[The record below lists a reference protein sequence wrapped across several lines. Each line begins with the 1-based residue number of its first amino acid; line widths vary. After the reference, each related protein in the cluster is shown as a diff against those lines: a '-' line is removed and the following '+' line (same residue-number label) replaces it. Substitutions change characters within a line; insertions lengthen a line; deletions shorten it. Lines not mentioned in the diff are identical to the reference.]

1 MKLSKLLPIIGIS
14 IFIYLLW
21 KIGILKIFETLCHI
35 NLFLFLSAIL
45 ILIPL
50 IIFKAFKWKI
60 LIDACEMKCPLPKCI
75 SAWLVGFSIGLITPG
90 KIGDFFKVL
99 YLKKSENTT
108 FGMLLATVVADRLAD
123 IIISIVLAILGISV
137 IALRYTFNPIFMYA
151 SILLLFVFLVF
162 CIVFIQKNTASKVL
176 KPFFYRLIPERYRG
190 TLQISFHDFYTGI
203 DMMLKRRTLL
213 VVSFLTVVSCL
224 ICIFQCYLIAL
235 SLDIDISLQFVAC
248 IIPIIMI
255 VELIPIS
262 FSGIGTRDAALIF
275 FLSLASISSVS
286 AVSFSL
292 MILFTGYV
300 SGLFGLVFWLKNP
313 VDLKEIMISR

>member
-1 MKLSKLLPIIGIS
+1 MKLSKLLPIFGIS

-21 KIGILKIFETLCHI
+21 KIGILEIFETLCHV
-35 NLFLFLSAIL
+35 NLFLFSSAVL

-50 IIFKAFKWKI
+50 IVFKAVKWKI
-60 LIDACEMKCPLPKCI
+60 LIDVCEMRCPLPKCV

-90 KIGDFFKVL
+90 RIGDFFKVL
-99 YLKKSENTT
+99 YFKNSENTT
-108 FGMLLATVVADRLAD
+108 FGMPLATVVVDRLAD
-123 IIISIVLAILGISV
+123 IIISIVLAILGISF
-137 IALRYTFNPIFMYA
+137 IALRYTFNPVFMYVG
-151 SILLLFVFLVF
+151 ILLLFIFLVF
-162 CIVFIQKNTASKVL
+162 CIIFIQKNITSKVL
-176 KPFFYRLIPERYRG
+176 KPFFYKLIPERYRG
-190 TLQISFHDFYTGI
+190 NLQISFHDFYTGI
-203 DMMLKRRTLL
+203 DMMLKSRAVL

-224 ICIFQCYLIAL
+224 IYIIQCYLIAL
-235 SLDIDISLQFVAC
+235 SLNIDISLQFVAC
-248 IIPIIMI
+248 IIPIITI

-275 FLSLASISSVS
+275 FLSLASISYVS